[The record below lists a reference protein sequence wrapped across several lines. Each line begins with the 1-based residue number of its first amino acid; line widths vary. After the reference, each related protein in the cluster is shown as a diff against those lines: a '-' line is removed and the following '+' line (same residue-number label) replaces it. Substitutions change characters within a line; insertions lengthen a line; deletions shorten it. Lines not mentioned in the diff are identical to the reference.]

1 MSSFLLH
8 FSSSA
13 AAQPGLPLEF
23 LPHGYAV
30 ASWNITLSNNP
41 SHLSPCIYLPPFL
54 SHLLHTLITRL
65 PPFALRTFH
74 RHHLYT
80 FPHSTNSNFKRS
92 LFSLLSNR
100 FLLCVETDHSTRKG
114 FLATTPRR
122 RENAQGWLVALA
134 HNFLLLPSFL

>member
-1 MSSFLLH
+1 MTVVDSNCCCCGECLGTMAEAPPSLISLCIDALAQQFLRP
-8 FSSSA
+8 SDD
-13 AAQPGLPLEF
+13 LPSIYD
-23 LPHGYAV
+23 LP
-30 ASWNITLSNNP
+30 
-41 SHLSPCIYLPPFL
+41 